1 MMRSRGLTFA
11 IAGSILLVIVS
22 LGLCGDS
29 QPSRRVSTTLINPL
43 FKTKRVWVHYMI
55 QLPDYELEPPYG
67 ALYPLE
73 LRSSYAAPSR
83 DVDPIKRMQNSG
95 INGMQV
101 LLNGYEDATGQM
113 ESYLGN
119 AEKHPGFV
127 VAPCIAPDTE
137 DQAVNLVKTYV
148 SLAAKHP
155 SAAKENGKLVVFT
168 YGARY
173 GKSPDFWRN
182 VRNRLSRSGIA
193 VFFINDI
200 GANLSV
206 RGGLQIKQ
214 ITPYFP
220 VFDASY
226 TFEDTLPEFW
236 GDVISLFNL
245 YNQTYAGGIMAG
257 YDRETPHG
265 GYKDAQGTWR
275 YRNQWELGL
284 ASGLRWQT
292 INTWNDAVE
301 RTEIR
306 PTSDWNWTRADITA
320 FYSAKLRGTPY
331 PFKSPQLYVTTA
343 QMIHLGEVPRAEGMV
358 LNSTSSPMTVEIQLI
373 DSNQTPYSSTFSA
386 VVAPYSA
393 GAITTPDNVTVENLP
408 PDRFLRVHAKM
419 YNSAGEI
426 VQKVTSAPILIY
438 STNEVPELKRRT
450 LYYSI
455 PAVKALPGTV
465 GLNLNGSPVSSPR
478 IATATVNPPVGTA
491 VRFVEV
497 LQNTRQ
503 VKNMF
508 DQAPFTTEIPL
519 INGGHIVGHQV
530 ISVSASGFYIA
541 RVIDEQERVGYS
553 DPVHIALP

>member
-1 MMRSRGLTFA
+1 MKGR
-11 IAGSILLVIVS
+11 
-22 LGLCGDS
+22 
-29 QPSRRVSTTLINPL
+29 L
-43 FKTKRVWVHYMI
+43 FRTKRVWVHYMI
-55 QLPDYELEPPYG
+55 QLPDYEVEPPYG

-73 LRSSYAAPSR
+73 LRSSYTAPSR
-83 DVDPIKRMQNSG
+83 GVDPVERMQDSG
-95 INGMQV
+95 IDGMQV

-113 ESYLGN
+113 EGYLGN
-119 AEKHPGFV
+119 ADKYPGFV

-137 DQAVNLVKTYV
+137 DQAVNLVTTYV
-148 SLAAKHP
+148 PLAAKHP

-182 VRNRLSRSGIA
+182 VRNRLSSSGITIFL
-193 VFFINDI
+193 VNDI
-200 GANLSV
+200 GANLSIS
-206 RGGLQIKQ
+206 GGLQSNLVA
-214 ITPYFP
+214 PYFP

-236 GDVISLFNL
+236 GGVISLFNL
-245 YNQTYAGGIMAG
+245 YNQNYAGGIMAG
-257 YDRETPHG
+257 YDRETLNG
-265 GYKDAQGTWR
+265 GYQDAQGTWR

-301 RTEIR
+301 HSEIR

-331 PFKSPQLYVTTA
+331 PFNSPQLYVTTA
-343 QMIHLGEVPRAEGMV
+343 QMIHLGEVPRAEGLV
-358 LNSTSSPMTVEIQLI
+358 LNPTCNPMIVEIQLI
-373 DSNQTPYSSTFSA
+373 DSNKTPYSGSFNT

-393 GAITTPDNVTVENLP
+393 GAITIPGTVTVKTLP
-408 PDRFLRVHAKM
+408 PGRFLRVRARM
-419 YNSAGEI
+419 YDSASAI
-426 VQKVTSAPILIY
+426 VQEVISAPILVY
-438 STNEVPELKRRT
+438 SPQEVPELQGRV

-455 PAVKALPGTV
+455 PAAKALPGIV
-465 GLNLNGSPVSSPR
+465 GLNLNGSPVSSPSV
-478 IATATVNPPVGTA
+478 ATATVNPPVGTA
-491 VRFVEV
+491 VRFAEV

-508 DQAPFTTEIPL
+508 NQAPFTTQIPL
-519 INGGHIVGHQV
+519 INGRIIIGRQV

-553 DPVHIALP
+553 DPVYVALP